1 MRLIHILTF
10 ILFWLQIDTTAQKTF
25 QSQNLYELGGYKYKD
40 TTINANST
48 DIGIPIIIGLHWRGS
63 TPEEFSKYLKEMKS
77 PVRLILL
84 QGQYP
89 DDETNYSFF
98 KIVPTD
104 YYTLPTDEKMKILLQ
119 EGEKLSRFVK
129 SITLKYKPTK
139 KPIIIGASQG
149 GDLSYVIGIR
159 YNNLVSLSCPLLATI
174 DNRII
179 KPLSKKSQK
188 QISKIEVFH
197 GIADKIVLIDT
208 VKQHIQVLKNNKFKV
223 NLHSYDN
230 NTHSISNK
238 MMTDFTELIDRHLVN
253 IN

>member
-1 MRLIHILTF
+1 MRLIYLLTS
-10 ILFWLQIDTTAQKTF
+10 ILFFQFDLMAQQTVTDQKL
-25 QSQNLYELGGYKYKD
+25 NELSGYKYRHV
-40 TTINANST
+40 TVNADSLDNK
-48 DIGIPIIIGLHWRGS
+48 IPIIVGLHWRGS
-63 TPEEFSKYLKEMKS
+63 TPDEFGKFLKDLKS

-89 DDETNYSFF
+89 DDEANHSFF

-119 EGEKLSRFVK
+119 EGEKLSEFIK
-129 SITLKYKPTK
+129 AITHKYKPIK
-139 KPIIIGASQG
+139 KPVIIGASQG

-174 DNRII
+174 DNRIV
-179 KPLSKKSQK
+179 KPLSKKLQR
-188 QISKIEVFH
+188 QISEIEVFH

-208 VKQHIQVLKNNKFKV
+208 VKQHVQVLRDSKFKV
-223 NLHSYDN
+223 DLHSYKD

-238 MMTDFTELIDRHLVN
+238 MMTEFTELIDRHL

>member
-1 MRLIHILTF
+1 MRLIYSLTLIL
-10 ILFWLQIDTTAQKTF
+10 ILFQTGVTAQQTV
-25 QSQNLYELGGYKYKD
+25 QSQKLSELGGYTYKD
-40 TTINANST
+40 TTININST
-48 DIGIPIIIGLHWRGS
+48 SNEIPIIIGLHWRGS
-63 TPEEFSKYLKEMKS
+63 TPNEFGKYLKDLKT

-119 EGEKLSRFVK
+119 EGEKLSKFIQA
-129 SITLKYKPTK
+129 ITNKYKPTK
-139 KPIIIGASQG
+139 KPVIIGASQG

-159 YNNLVSLSCPLLATI
+159 YNNLVSLSCPLLATM

-179 KPLSKKSQK
+179 KPLSTKSQK
-188 QISKIEVFH
+188 KISKIEVFH
-197 GIADKIVLIDT
+197 GLADKIVLIDT

-223 NLHSYDN
+223 NLHSYEN

-238 MMTDFTELIDRHLVN
+238 MMTDFTELIDRHL